1 MAMGD
6 GNFVL
11 TAEDRTAAAFN
22 SVKGRLAGVGSALT
36 SMTGLLSMAAGAI
49 GMGALIKSS
58 LDSADALAKT
68 SDRLGIA
75 TEALAGLR
83 YAGELAG
90 VSAENMDKGL
100 GKLSTKLA
108 EAASGS
114 ASAQATFQKL
124 GVSYQELSQMAP
136 DQAFAKVADAM
147 NGLENANQRAAL
159 SQEIFGKG
167 MGNMVNLM
175 ASGSAGLQEAA
186 AEAEALGLSLNRVDA
201 AKLEIAG
208 DSITR
213 MKSVFSGIA
222 NTIAL
227 QVAPWIQAAADLLV
241 EAATGGGM
249 FGQAFEVIRE
259 VASRVFAMLQKG
271 LAVIMVLWDEI
282 KKPVLAVAEVIG
294 KVLFWAFEK
303 LFSFVVWGVSKLA
316 DGFRGLNVIFKGVE
330 LGIGLMSQFIYQSI
344 AGVDTIIS
352 DLLSK
357 IPGMGEV
364 KPSDTLQQWAKSA
377 EDAVARTRAEL
388 DALLMKPMP
397 SDSIDATVA
406 GMNRAVAAV
415 ENKTKAQAKAMADQ
429 GAQMRTFGEI
439 EDTESQKRADDAFA
453 KQQERDARAAAQLQ
467 QQLQGRLDAITQANL
482 TETQASW
489 AKQLQEEGDLAL
501 AREQSLISLET
512 YEQQRS
518 ALRQRYEDQRLAID
532 LAAKQKEL
540 GQFAWMEN
548 IKASLQKK
556 TWQGALGATQGF
568 LGAAANLMQSNRRK
582 EFEFGKKAAIASAT
596 IGMLEGIGKAWGYG
610 PILGPIFAALVAAQG
625 MMNIRNIKSQ
635 QFSGGGA
642 GGSSGAVPSFS
653 ADPNTGI
660 PSAGASSSAA
670 PILPS
675 ASSST
680 SAPRQVNVS
689 LQGDGMV
696 SMAWLRDTLIPGL
709 NEAIGDG
716 VQLRTA

>member
-1 MAMGD
+1 MATGD

-22 SVKGRLAGVGSALT
+22 SVKGRLSGLGTALT
-36 SMTGLLSMAAGAI
+36 SMTGMLSMAAGAV
-49 GMGALIKSS
+49 GMGALVKSS
-58 LDSADALAKT
+58 LDAADSLAKT

-90 VSAENMDKGL
+90 VSAEQMDKGL
-100 GKLSTKLA
+100 GKLSAKLA

-114 ASAQATFQKL
+114 QSAQQTFTAL
-124 GVSYQELSQMAP
+124 GLNYKELAQMAP
-136 DQAFAKVADAM
+136 DQAFAKTADAM
-147 NGLENANQRAAL
+147 NELGNANQRAAL
-159 SQEIFGKG
+159 AQDIFGKG

-175 ASGSAGLQEAA
+175 AGGADGLAEAA
-186 AEAEALGLSLNRVDA
+186 KEAEALGLSLNRVEA

-213 MKSVFSGIA
+213 IKSVFSGAA

-227 QVAPWIQAAADLLV
+227 ELAPWIQTAADLFV
-241 EAATGGGM
+241 QMGTGTGVFGEAMG
-249 FGQAFEVIRE
+249 VLRE
-259 VASRVFAMLQKG
+259 IAARVFGMLQKG
-271 LAVIMVLWDEI
+271 LAVVMVLWDEI
-282 KKPVLAVAEVIG
+282 KKPVLAVAEVVG
-294 KVLFWAFEK
+294 KVLFGAFEK

-330 LGIGLMSQFIYQSI
+330 LGISLMAQFIYQTI

-357 IPGMGEV
+357 IPGIGEV
-364 KPSDTLQQWAKSA
+364 KPSENLQQWAKSA
-377 EDAVARTRAEL
+377 EDAVARTRGEL
-388 DALLMKPMP
+388 QELLSKPMP
-397 SDSIDATVA
+397 SDNIEATVA
-406 GMNRAVAAV
+406 GMNRAVAAI
-415 ENKTKAQAKAMADQ
+415 ENKTKVQAKAMAEQ

-439 EDTESQKRADDAFA
+439 EDAEQAKRDNDAFA
-453 KQQERDARAAAQLQ
+453 KQQERDARSAAQLQ

-489 AKQLQEEGDLAL
+489 AKQLKEEGDLAL

-512 YEQQRS
+512 YEQQR
-518 ALRQRYEDQRLAID
+518 AAVQQRYEDQRLAID
-532 LAAKQKEL
+532 MAAKQKEL
-540 GQFAWMEN
+540 GQFAWMETT
-548 IKASLQKK
+548 KANLQKR
-556 TWQGALGATQGF
+556 TAAGALAATQGL
-568 LGAAANLMQSNRRK
+568 LGVASSLMQSNRKK
-582 EFEFGKKAAIASAT
+582 EFEFGKKAAIAQAT
-596 IGMLEGIGKAWGYG
+596 IDMFKGIGNALGYG
-610 PILGPIFAALVAAQG
+610 PILGPVFAALVAAQG

-642 GGSSGAVPSFS
+642 GSSSGAVPSFS

-660 PSAGASSSAA
+660 PTSSASSEAPSLPMASSSN
-670 PILPS
+670 
-675 ASSST
+675 

-696 SMAWLRDTLIPGL
+696 SMGWIRDVLIPGI
-709 NEAIGDG
+709 NEATGDG

>member
-36 SMTGLLSMAAGAI
+36 SMTGLLSMAAGAV

-124 GVSYQELSQMAP
+124 GVSYQDLSQMAP

-186 AEAEALGLSLNRVDA
+186 NEAEALGLSLNRVDA

-227 QVAPWIQAAADLLV
+227 EVAPWIQVAADLLV
-241 EAATGGGM
+241 EAATGGGV
-249 FGQAFEVIRE
+249 FGQAFEVVRE
-259 VASRVFAMLQKG
+259 IAARVFAMLQKG

-303 LFSFVVWGVSKLA
+303 LFNFAVWGVSKLA

-388 DALLMKPMP
+388 NELLMKPMP
-397 SDSIDATVA
+397 SDSIESTIN
-406 GMNRAVAAV
+406 GMKAAV
-415 ENKTKAQAKAMADQ
+415 SAIENKTAAQAKAMADQ

-439 EDTESQKRADDAFA
+439 EDAESQKRADDAFA
-453 KQQERDARAAAQLQ
+453 KQQERDARAAAQLH

-482 TETQASW
+482 TETQAIW

-532 LAAKQKEL
+532 QAAKQKEL
-540 GQFAWMEN
+540 GQFAWMES
-548 IKASLQKK
+548 IKANLQKK
-556 TWQGALGATQGF
+556 TGQGALAATQGF
-568 LGAAANLMQSNRRK
+568 LGVAASLMQSNRKK
-582 EFEFGKKAAIASAT
+582 EFEFGKKAAMAQAAID
-596 IGMLEGIGKAWGYG
+596 MYKGIGNALGYG

-660 PSAGASSSAA
+660 PSSGNSSAAA

-675 ASSST
+675 ASSSI